1 VHKQHSYSAREKRAA
16 KAAQALLHAGCLWGG
31 GSRPYGWSLIVI
43 PSEGVSA
50 AFSGA
55 ARRGIPMGIS
65 LPVGLMEGQSAQEF
79 LVALVASGNTAR
91 SE

>member
-55 ARRGIPMGIS
+55 ARRGIPVAIIPDS
-65 LPVGLMEGQSAQEF
+65 TNLIEAIFQIIVNGLS
-79 LVALVASGNTAR
+79 VIYVK
-91 SE
+91 